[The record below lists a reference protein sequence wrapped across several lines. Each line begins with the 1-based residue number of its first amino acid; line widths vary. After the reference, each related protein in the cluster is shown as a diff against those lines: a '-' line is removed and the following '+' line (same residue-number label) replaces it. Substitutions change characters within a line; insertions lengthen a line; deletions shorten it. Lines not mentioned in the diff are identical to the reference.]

1 MSLKVALGPEPGPE
15 PEEQDVTGYAL
26 AGWDRTAR
34 LCAIRLSE
42 SLPAFAPL
50 LWVLLHH

>member
-1 MSLKVALGPEPGPE
+1 MSLKVTPGRELEEP
-15 PEEQDVTGYAL
+15 DVISYAL

-42 SLPAFAPL
+42 SLPAVAPL